1 MNTDPL
7 AARQA
12 RARELERLID
22 EAPDEA
28 TAGPLAAEL
37 TAIMDELDNV
47 AELHAADPERLIDR
61 HPLPWTDQPH
71 DGEHHVTDAD
81 GGTVYDG
88 PDSAKLA
95 RLQRRAQ
102 DEASTR

>member
-1 MNTDPL
+1 MSTDPL

-12 RARELERLID
+12 RAQELERLID

-47 AELHAADPERLIDR
+47 TELRLIDR
-61 HPLPWTDQPH
+61 HPLPWTDQPRA
-71 DGEHHVTDAD
+71 GEHHVTDAD

-88 PDSAKLA
+88 PDSAELS

-102 DEASTR
+102 DEADNR